1 MPRNRREEILLA
13 ALDVFG
19 ERGYTGASIAAVAER
34 VGLSQQ
40 GVLHYFPTKDRLL
53 AEVLRLRDERGLD
66 VIALGNSGGAITLDT
81 ISAIID
87 YNRERR
93 GIVQSFTVLSA
104 ESVLDDHPAAGFFRD
119 RYSESRTWLADV
131 VRAECGSDLPGGV
144 TPEQAAPL
152 LLAVMDGLQQ
162 QWLLS
167 PDDVDMPGLFR
178 AFLALLRAN
187 VTPPAAGDGRDGEAS
202 RG

>member
-40 GVLHYFPTKDRLL
+40 GVLHYFPSKDRLL

-66 VIALGNSGGAITLDT
+66 VIALGNSGGTITLDT

-104 ESVLDDHPAAGFFRD
+104 ESVLDDHPAAGFFRA
-119 RYSESRTWLADV
+119 RYSESRAWLADL
-131 VRAECGSDLPGGV
+131 VRAECGDDLPGGV

-187 VTPPAAGDGRDGEAS
+187 ATPPGDSGGDGDGT
-202 RG
+202 

>member
-40 GVLHYFPTKDRLL
+40 GVLHYFPSKDRLL

-66 VIALGNSGGAITLDT
+66 VIALGNSGGTVTLDT

-104 ESVLDDHPAAGFFRD
+104 ESVLDDHPAADFFRD
-119 RYSESRTWLADV
+119 RYRESREWMADLI
-131 VRAECGSDLPGGV
+131 RAECGPDLPGGV

-187 VTPPAAGDGRDGEAS
+187 VPPPAGD
-202 RG
+202 

>member
-1 MPRNRREEILLA
+1 MRRNRREEILVA
-13 ALDVFG
+13 ALEVFG
-19 ERGYTGASIAAVAER
+19 ERGYAGASIAAVAER

-40 GVLHYFPTKDRLL
+40 GVLHYFPSKSRLL
-53 AEVLRLRDERGLD
+53 AEVLRMRDERSLD
-66 VIALGNSGGAITLDT
+66 VIALGGAGGKITLDT
-81 ISAIID
+81 LSALID
-87 YNRERR
+87 YNQERR

-104 ESVLDDHPAAGFFRD
+104 ESVLDDHPAADFFRD
-119 RYSESRTWLADV
+119 RYGASRAWMAELI
-131 VRAECGSDLPGGV
+131 RAECGPELPGGV

-167 PDDVDMPGLFR
+167 PDDIDMPGLFR

-187 VTPPAAGDGRDGEAS
+187 IAAPD
-202 RG
+202 